1 MSKGDGAGVSSQ
13 MCGPR
18 PTGTEAVGS
27 MTAIRG
33 AGVAEWGLG
42 GGSGGWDINDMKP
55 LTP

>member
-42 GGSGGWDINDMKP
+42 PDWRWQWWLGYK
-55 LTP
+55 